1 MNFRRLV
8 LVVVSSFV
16 ATSTLFAQN
25 ETDTL
30 AVVKELEKNYEQLLN
45 SVDGSVSMSD
55 SLRAALINQVEKN
68 KGRKGSVYR
77 IRIYFDNSQN
87 ARNVSTQVVDT
98 FKVYYPNIPI
108 YRSYSNPYF
117 KVTVG
122 DFRTKSDAMRFLEA
136 IKPKYP
142 AVFLVKETFSTI

>member
-16 ATSTLFAQN
+16 ATFTLFAQN

-30 AVVKELEKNYEQLLN
+30 AVVKELEKNYEQLIN

-68 KGRKGSVYR
+68 KG
-77 IRIYFDNSQN
+77 I
-87 ARNVSTQVVDT
+87 TQ
-98 FKVYYPNIPI
+98 PI
-108 YRSYSNPYF
+108 
-117 KVTVG
+117 
-122 DFRTKSDAMRFLEA
+122 
-136 IKPKYP
+136 
-142 AVFLVKETFSTI
+142 

>member
-1 MNFRRLV
+1 MNFKRLV
-8 LVVVSSFV
+8 LIIVSSFV
-16 ATSTLFAQN
+16 VTSALFAQN

-136 IKPKYP
+136 I
-142 AVFLVKETFSTI
+142 

>member
-16 ATSTLFAQN
+16 ATSALFAQN

-122 DFRTKSDAMRFLEA
+122 DFS
-136 IKPKYP
+136 
-142 AVFLVKETFSTI
+142 